1 MSPKKRKTQKKR
13 SLEISTEATRILRTV
28 NDEQAFYFYE
38 DFGKPTGENAKSLSD
53 FLEKTKSVKLESL
66 LFHLQRKDFKNW
78 IEKTLGDL
86 ELARKL
92 ERIPHSSNENLRT
105 RIQTILEN
113 RIKELRKASTTLLVK
128 EELALA
134 SSIS

>member
-13 SLEISTEATRILRTV
+13 SVEISTEAMRILRTV

-53 FLEKTKSVKLESL
+53 FLEKTKSAKLESL